1 MRLSFHYKLVPV
13 LVFLAALAGLVS
25 GGEPAWAASGSA
37 AKAPPAPRAGCD
49 RIGKRALTAILRD
62 DIVSA
67 NDLAHLYERFACDVK
82 HLRRALDCAAE
93 QQPLAQPQSSPQ
105 TQQTPQQLQQ
115 QLQQQQQQVNQAAA
129 VISTCWSESGQNSP
143 AKGKTKA
150 AAPAKK

>member
-1 MRLSFHYKLVPV
+1 MRLSVKFTLVPILV
-13 LVFLAALAGLVS
+13 LMGALGALVS
-25 GGEPAWAASGSA
+25 GGESAWAGNGSA

-67 NDLAHLYERFACDVK
+67 NDLTHLYERFACDVK
-82 HLRRALDCAAE
+82 LLRRALDCAAE
-93 QQPLAQPQSSPQ
+93 QQPLAQPQSSAQ

-115 QLQQQQQQVNQAAA
+115 QLQQQQQQVNQAVA
-129 VISTCWSESGQNSP
+129 VISTCWSEAGQNIP
-143 AKGKTKA
+143 ANAKIKA